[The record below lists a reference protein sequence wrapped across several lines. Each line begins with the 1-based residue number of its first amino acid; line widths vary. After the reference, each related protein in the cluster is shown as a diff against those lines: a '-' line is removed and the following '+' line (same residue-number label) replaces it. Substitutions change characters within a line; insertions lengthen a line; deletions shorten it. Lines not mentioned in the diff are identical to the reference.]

1 MKKIIIGRGNDS
13 DIVIP
18 DERDNV
24 SRHHAILSFDFL
36 GHMTLTDT
44 SSNGTFMND
53 KRIEKDKPV
62 GVSRKDKIRLG
73 DAWQFDWHLVTDPYR
88 KWRILCLA
96 ALLLVALAAVGF
108 FVFKPAAPTP
118 EEKTPVVAPAHTTTA
133 DTTKA
138 KEPDSV
144 ATAKTTKGKQA
155 KKGKGKRKKKKNV
168 RRKKTAGGGYYN
180 IEVEFLDEDSA
191 MEYPEYDYS
200 GEKN

>member
-44 SSNGTFMND
+44 SSNGTFVND

-62 GVSRKDKIRLG
+62 SVSRKDKIRLG

-88 KWRILCLA
+88 KWRILSLT
-96 ALLLVALAAVGF
+96 ALLLMVLAVVGF
-108 FVFKPAAPTP
+108 FVFRPAAPAP
-118 EEKTPVVAPAHTTTA
+118 KEKTPIVAPADTTTA

-138 KEPDSV
+138 KKPDSV
-144 ATAKTTKGKQA
+144 APAKTPKGKQA
-155 KKGKGKRKKKKNV
+155 KKDKGKRKKKKII